1 MKPSYIV
8 ILAALAALV
17 AGLFSSCSD
26 KTNKHDISF
35 ERIAVEKSYR
45 FAGSADEC
53 GTRYDLSYGCQVDIL
68 MPSDLYGTDCHA
80 LQDTIMQRAF
90 GFFGGN
96 RMSAIND
103 ALRNIAS
110 EVGYMAVDTV
120 MPDSVVAASPQFLS
134 RYDGYTCIQGEIET
148 LTSRLM
154 SYAITNSTYYP
165 GAAHGMY
172 GTLYINYDMEQGRIV
187 RLSDI
192 FTAEGMSILPDVI
205 SKKAAQMV
213 AVIGDTDIDSLPA
226 DNNFYLTASGDIVFA
241 YQPYEVA
248 SYAQGEIQIPIA
260 AYTMAEYLTEEGT
273 AMLLWQ

>member
-17 AGLFSSCSD
+17 AGLFSGCSD
-26 KTNKHDISF
+26 KTNKQDISF

-53 GTRYDLSYGCQVDIL
+53 GTRNDLSYGCQVDIL
-68 MPSDLYGTDCHA
+68 MPSDLCGIDCHD

-103 ALRNIAS
+103 ALRNIAA
-110 EVGYMAVDTV
+110 EVGYMPVDTV
-120 MPDSVVAASPQFLS
+120 MPDSVIASSPHFLS

-172 GTLYINYDMEQGRIV
+172 GTMYINYDLTHGRII

-192 FTAEGMSILPDVI
+192 FTEEGLEILPAEI

-248 SYAQGEIQIPIA
+248 SYAQGEIQIPLA
-260 AYTMAEYLTEEGT
+260 AYLLSQYLTEEG
-273 AMLLWQ
+273 AEMLLWE